1 MPTYL
6 RNPSYYYYY
15 DFFFFFFFYYFK
27 LLLRD
32 DDHDNDHE
40 ANATHS
46 QLLRIPCCYMLPL
59 LLVPSRSLQYYSQY
73 RVCCYYSTIV
83 FNVCV
88 CVCVFFHTCF
98 CWRCH
103 CARYCSYMVDPSFFG
118 PQFWFFGVSL
128 FIDLLLWLVSM
139 CVSVDLFGSFCY
151 WALIVVWNQHW
162 TIWKRTAFVRGR
174 MYG

>member
-88 CVCVFFHTCF
+88 CVCVFFST
-98 CWRCH
+98 
-103 CARYCSYMVDPSFFG
+103 P
-118 PQFWFFGVSL
+118 
-128 FIDLLLWLVSM
+128 
-139 CVSVDLFGSFCY
+139 
-151 WALIVVWNQHW
+151 
-162 TIWKRTAFVRGR
+162 AFVDVATVHATVHIWLILLFLVLNFDFLGFLCL
-174 MYG
+174 